1 MGVSILDIAALAG
14 VSKSTV
20 SAVINQHPHVRQE
33 TRERVLDAIRQ
44 LDYHPNVAARELI
57 TSAPMNIGVIMPSY
71 SDTVSNSENR
81 YFQGIDEGSNL
92 ELISQLIEKISTTRY
107 GVLVEHSIITEGE
120 LQLPSFALSR
130 RVAGVFQISPLF
142 NQAFVEKLCQYV
154 PTVVEIGVPSD
165 RCDCVYSDF
174 EETVRRSVDYLA
186 KLGHKRI
193 AFINC
198 DPASRTADMRLE
210 GYLSGLQRNRLS
222 YEPKWVSASPFSG
235 QGGYRA
241 FESIWRA
248 KNENP
253 TAVICATGT
262 IAGGAVR
269 YMQENGISIPD
280 DVSVISNGDSPLCE
294 FLMPRITVICRD
306 KKRSVERAFSLMME
320 RLKDPTIP
328 RCSVR
333 IEDHMIER
341 ESVKRII

>member
-44 LDYHPNVAARELI
+44 LDYHPNIAARELI

-71 SDTVSNSENR
+71 RNEMSNSGDR

-92 ELISQLIEKISTTRY
+92 ELVSQLIEKVSTTRY
-107 GVLVEHSIITEGE
+107 GVLVEHSTITDGE
-120 LQLPSFALSR
+120 IQLPSFALSR

-142 NQAFVEKLCQYV
+142 SQAYVEKLCQYV
-154 PTVVEIGVPSD
+154 PTMVEIGVPSA

-174 EETVRRSVDYLA
+174 AETGRRSVDYLA

-222 YEPKWVSASPFSG
+222 YEPKWVSVQRLLEQAFCKPWLSALSNSLLAVRPLEFTEPTSLGDDSHSPCNKLVPFSYHLG
-235 QGGYRA
+235 ALDRKTITPFYHKRQ
-241 FESIWRA
+241 FLSKEFS
-248 KNENP
+248 P
-253 TAVICATGT
+253 T
-262 IAGGAVR
+262 
-269 YMQENGISIPD
+269 S
-280 DVSVISNGDSPLCE
+280 
-294 FLMPRITVICRD
+294 
-306 KKRSVERAFSLMME
+306 SL
-320 RLKDPTIP
+320 
-328 RCSVR
+328 S
-333 IEDHMIER
+333 
-341 ESVKRII
+341 

>member
-14 VSKSTV
+14 FSKTTV

-57 TSAPMNIGVIMPSY
+57 TSSPMNIGIIMPSY

-92 ELISQLIEKISTTRY
+92 ELISQLIEKVSTTRY

-120 LQLPSFALSR
+120 LRLPSFALSH
-130 RVAGVFQISPLF
+130 RVAGIFQISPLF
-142 NQAFVEKLCQYV
+142 NEAYVEKLCQYV
-154 PTVVEIGVPSD
+154 PTVVEIGVPSA

-174 EETVRRSVDYLA
+174 AETGRRSVDYLA

-198 DPASRTADMRLE
+198 DPASRTVSARLE
-210 GYLSGLQRNRLS
+210 GYLSGLQKNRLS
-222 YEPKWVSASPFSG
+222 YYPEWVIDSPFSG
-235 QGGYRA
+235 QGGYHA
-241 FESIWRA
+241 FESVWRA
-248 KNENP
+248 KNEKP

-269 YMQENGISIPD
+269 YMQENGISIPN

-294 FLMPRITVICRD
+294 FLMPRITVVCRD
-306 KKRSVERAFSLMME
+306 KKESAERAFSLMME
-320 RLKDPTIP
+320 RLKDPSAP
-328 RCSVR
+328 RCSVQ
-333 IEDHMIER
+333 IEDHIIER
-341 ESVKRII
+341 DSVRRIL